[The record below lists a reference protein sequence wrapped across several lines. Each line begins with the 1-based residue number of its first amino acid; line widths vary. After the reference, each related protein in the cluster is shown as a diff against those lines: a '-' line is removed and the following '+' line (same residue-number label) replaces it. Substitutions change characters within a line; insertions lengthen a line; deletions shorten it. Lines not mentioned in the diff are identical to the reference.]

1 MNSIYL
7 YALTSTVLVS
17 LISLIGVLSIPIKK
31 ESLKKITSLLVSLSA
46 GALLGESF
54 LHIMPELTDKNGTD
68 PFVWF
73 WLIGGILI
81 FFILEKIILWH
92 HCHAP
97 ASHEHV
103 HALGKMNIIGD
114 GLHNFI
120 DGLII
125 SGAFLVNIPLGIA
138 TVIAIIA
145 HEIPQE
151 LSDFG
156 ILIYAGYSRKKALFM
171 NFFSALLSILGALIG
186 LLIGAQA
193 NNFAAYILPFAAGGF
208 IYIATADIIPE
219 LHKEVNIKNSLKQ
232 LMAILLGVGLMLLLK
247 IFAE

>member
-1 MNSIYL
+1 MASIYL
-7 YALTSTVLVS
+7 YTLASTVIIS
-17 LISLIGVLSIPIKK
+17 LISLIGVLTISINKNL
-31 ESLKKITSLLVSLSA
+31 LKKTTLFLVGLSA

-54 LHIMPELTDKNGTD
+54 LHIMPELTRTNEAS
-68 PFVWF
+68 PFVWLS
-73 WLIGGILI
+73 LIGGIVV

-97 ASHEHV
+97 ASHEHA
-103 HALGKMNIIGD
+103 HPIGKMNIIGD

-125 SGAFLVNIPLGIA
+125 AGAFLTNIPLGIA
-138 TVIAIIA
+138 TVIAIVA

-156 ILIYAGYSRKKALFM
+156 ILIFAGYTRKKALFI
-171 NFFSALLSILGALIG
+171 NFFSALLSVLGALIG
-186 LLIGAQA
+186 LAIGAQA
-193 NNFAAYILPFAAGGF
+193 ESFAIYILPFAAGGF

-219 LHKEVNIKNSLKQ
+219 LHKEINIQKSIKQ
-232 LMAILLGVGLMLLLK
+232 LAAILLGIGLMLLLK
-247 IFAE
+247 LIAE